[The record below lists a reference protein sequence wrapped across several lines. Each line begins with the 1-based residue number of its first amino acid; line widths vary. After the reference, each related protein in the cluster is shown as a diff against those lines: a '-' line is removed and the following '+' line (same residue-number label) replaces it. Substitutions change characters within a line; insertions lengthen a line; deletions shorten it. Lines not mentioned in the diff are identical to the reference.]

1 MKIMPVKLIL
11 YIFFT
16 FVSAFGLSGV
26 NFNGIIKSGKTL
38 EAKVIVMVLSF
49 SLGYL
54 LTNFVLDFLNI

>member
-1 MKIMPVKLIL
+1 MLVKLLL

-26 NFNGIIKSGKTL
+26 NFSGIIKSGKAI
-38 EAKVIVMVLSF
+38 ESKVLVMVLSF
-49 SLGYL
+49 SFGYL

>member
-1 MKIMPVKLIL
+1 MLVKLLL

-26 NFNGIIKSGKTL
+26 NFSGIIKSGKVIET
-38 EAKVIVMVLSF
+38 KVLVMVLSF
-49 SLGYL
+49 SFGYL

>member
-38 EAKVIVMVLSF
+38 EAKIIVMVLSF
-49 SLGYL
+49 SFGYL
-54 LTNFVLDFLNI
+54 LTNFVLDFLNM

>member
-26 NFNGIIKSGKTL
+26 NFNGIIKSGKKL

-49 SLGYL
+49 SFGYL
-54 LTNFVLDFLNI
+54 LTNFVLDFLKM

>member
-1 MKIMPVKLIL
+1 MLVKLLL

-26 NFNGIIKSGKTL
+26 NFSGIIKSGKII
-38 EAKVIVMVLSF
+38 ESKVLVMVLSF
-49 SLGYL
+49 SFGYL

>member
-1 MKIMPVKLIL
+1 MLVKLIL

-38 EAKVIVMVLSF
+38 ETKVIVMVLSF
-49 SLGYL
+49 SFGYL

>member
-1 MKIMPVKLIL
+1 MLVKLLL

-26 NFNGIIKSGKTL
+26 NFSGIIKSGKVI
-38 EAKVIVMVLSF
+38 ESKVLVMVLSF
-49 SLGYL
+49 SFSYL

>member
-1 MKIMPVKLIL
+1 MLVKLIL

>member
-1 MKIMPVKLIL
+1 MLVKLLL

-26 NFNGIIKSGKTL
+26 NFNGIIKSGKVI
-38 EAKVIVMVLSF
+38 ESKVLVMVLSF
-49 SLGYL
+49 SFGYF

>member
-1 MKIMPVKLIL
+1 MLVKLIL

-38 EAKVIVMVLSF
+38 EDKVIVMVLSF
-49 SLGYL
+49 SFGYL

>member
-1 MKIMPVKLIL
+1 MLVKLLL

-26 NFNGIIKSGKTL
+26 NFSGIIKSGKVI
-38 EAKVIVMVLSF
+38 EAKVLVMILSF
-49 SLGYL
+49 SFGYL

>member
-1 MKIMPVKLIL
+1 MLVKLLL

-26 NFNGIIKSGKTL
+26 NFSDIIKSGKVI
-38 EAKVIVMVLSF
+38 EAKVLVMVLSF
-49 SLGYL
+49 SFGYL

>member
-1 MKIMPVKLIL
+1 MLVKLLL

-26 NFNGIIKSGKTL
+26 NFSGMIKSGKVI
-38 EAKVIVMVLSF
+38 EAKVLVMVLSF
-49 SLGYL
+49 SFGYL

>member
-1 MKIMPVKLIL
+1 MLVKLLL

-26 NFNGIIKSGKTL
+26 NFNGIIKSGKII
-38 EAKVIVMVLSF
+38 EAKVLVMFLSLSF
-49 SLGYL
+49 GYL

>member
-1 MKIMPVKLIL
+1 MVVKLLL

-16 FVSAFGLSGV
+16 FIAAFGLSGI
-26 NFNGIIKSGKTL
+26 NWNGIIKLGKTL

-49 SLGYL
+49 SFGYL